1 MRNLEQYVQQLNA
14 YSQIFNKPV
23 MYIDKL
29 TPVQFQQLADGL
41 ENNLSPENLTCDGE
55 LRGAVLMKRAR
66 MLQGAK
72 AELLK
77 LAKLRGICIK
87 EPSYW

>member
-29 TPVQFQQLADGL
+29 TAAQFQQLADGL
-41 ENNLSPENLTCDGE
+41 ENNLSP
-55 LRGAVLMKRAR
+55 
-66 MLQGAK
+66 
-72 AELLK
+72 
-77 LAKLRGICIK
+77 
-87 EPSYW
+87 